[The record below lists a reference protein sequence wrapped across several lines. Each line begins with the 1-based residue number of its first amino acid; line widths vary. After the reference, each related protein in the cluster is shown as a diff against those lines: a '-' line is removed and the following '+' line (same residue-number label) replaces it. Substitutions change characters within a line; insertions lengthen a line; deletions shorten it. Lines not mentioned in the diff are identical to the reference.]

1 MFALE
6 VNNTFFVE
14 QKQVL
19 EQALS
24 TNPKTQTA
32 LRKLIQTT
40 IKDARDEVVSR
51 ITFDNGDPR
60 GAAHSIRRVVY
71 KKILGANINIYN
83 RRKSAGEPTTY
94 EPPRTLRP
102 HQRGGNRVTR
112 GARTDTVMHYGPV
125 DRAWIL
131 RIVNGG
137 TFHGDRT
144 AGTRGGRLG
153 GNRGSITARNFFSSK
168 GMPAMVQA
176 VDNLANLIDT
186 ELYNILNKKKK

>member
-1 MFALE
+1 MFGIDISNTVVLE
-6 VNNTFFVE
+6 Q
-14 QKQVL
+14 QKVL

-32 LRKLIQTT
+32 LRKLVQKV
-40 IKDARDEVVSR
+40 IKEARSQVVNSLH
-51 ITFDNGDPR
+51 FDNGDPR

-83 RRKSAGEPTTY
+83 RRKSAGKPTTY

-102 HQRGGNRVTR
+102 HQRGGNRVPR
-112 GARTDTVMHYGPV
+112 GRRTDTVMHYGPV

-144 AGTRGGRLG
+144 AGTKGGRLG
-153 GNRGSITARNFFSSK
+153 GNRGSIAARNFFGTK
-168 GMPAMVQA
+168 GMPAMQQA
-176 VDNLANLIDT
+176 VDNLANLIDD
-186 ELYNILNKKKK
+186 ELMNILNKKKN